1 VKEKEAA
8 AAPIAIIDFGKVASS
23 RATFAGGARTH
34 TLRRERDENV
44 MISATAISAEEP
56 TGTTTT
62 TTRNLWRRVKD
73 KAFGK
78 AHVRCG
84 RD

>member
-1 VKEKEAA
+1 MKKTT
-8 AAPIAIIDFGKVASS
+8 AAPIAIIDFGGLATTTTSTANS
-23 RATFAGGARTH
+23 ANFAARAPAVPRV
-34 TLRRERDENV
+34 RVENV
-44 MISATAISAEEP
+44 MTSAAVTPEELAN
-56 TGTTTT
+56 
-62 TTRNLWRRVKD
+62 RSYWRRVKD

>member
-1 VKEKEAA
+1 VKEEEAA
-8 AAPIAIIDFGKVASS
+8 AAPIAIIDFGKVASL

-34 TLRRERDENV
+34 RVRRERDENV
-44 MISATAISAEEP
+44 MILATASAEEP

-62 TTRNLWRRVKD
+62 MTRNLWRRVKD

>member
-1 VKEKEAA
+1 V
-8 AAPIAIIDFGKVASS
+8 APIAIIDFGKVISE
-23 RATFAGGARTH
+23 RTNTFGRGGGART
-34 TLRRERDENV
+34 TVARVQDENV
-44 MISATAISAEEP
+44 MIPAAPPAVRAEEP
-56 TGTTTT
+56 MM
-62 TTRNLWRRVKD
+62 TRNLWRRVKD

>member
-1 VKEKEAA
+1 V
-8 AAPIAIIDFGKVASS
+8 APIAIIDFGKVVSE
-23 RATFAGGARTH
+23 RTTFERGGGART
-34 TLRRERDENV
+34 TVARVQDENV
-44 MISATAISAEEP
+44 MIPAAPPVVRAAEP
-56 TGTTTT
+56 MM
-62 TTRNLWRRVKD
+62 TRNLWRRVKD

>member
-1 VKEKEAA
+1 V
-8 AAPIAIIDFGKVASS
+8 APIAIIDFGKVASA
-23 RATFAGGARTH
+23 RANTFGSGGART
-34 TLRRERDENV
+34 TVARVQDENV
-44 MISATAISAEEP
+44 MIPTAPPAVRAAEP
-56 TGTTTT
+56 MV
-62 TTRNLWRRVKD
+62 TRNLWRRVKD

>member
-1 VKEKEAA
+1 M
-8 AAPIAIIDFGKVASS
+8 APIAIIDFGKVASS
-23 RATFAGGARTH
+23 RAEFGGAGGART
-34 TLRRERDENV
+34 TVVRVQNENV
-44 MISATAISAEEP
+44 MIPIAAPPSVRAEEP
-56 TGTTTT
+56 M
-62 TTRNLWRRVKD
+62 TRNLWRRVKD

>member
-1 VKEKEAA
+1 M
-8 AAPIAIIDFGKVASS
+8 APIAIIDFGKVASS
-23 RATFAGGARTH
+23 RANLGGGART
-34 TLRRERDENV
+34 TVVRVQDENV
-44 MISATAISAEEP
+44 MIPAAPPSVRAEEP
-56 TGTTTT
+56 M
-62 TTRNLWRRVKD
+62 TRNLWRRVKD